1 MSPKLLPNIVDR
13 HICHQGYLNYVSKSL
28 IGQIESD
35 AEGNFCYKNEEIQK
49 ARQTTERS
57 TLP

>member
-49 ARQTTERS
+49 AR
-57 TLP
+57 